1 MEGWGGGGAFV
12 MDVLEKRKISSLCR
26 ESNHDSWV
34 VQAAV

>member
-1 MEGWGGGGAFV
+1 VEEAVGV
-12 MDVLEKRKISSLCR
+12 DILEKRKISFLCR